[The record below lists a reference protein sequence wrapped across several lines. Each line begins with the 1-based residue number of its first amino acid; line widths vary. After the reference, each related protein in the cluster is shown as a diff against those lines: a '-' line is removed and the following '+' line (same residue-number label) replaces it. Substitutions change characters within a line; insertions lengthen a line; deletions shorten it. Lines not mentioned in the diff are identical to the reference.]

1 MRFRRIIRTAI
12 MAILFAVLGAAP
24 VCFAETAGEKTTAKD
39 VKQEAQEVIQALKGY
54 TVEQRDEAI
63 KKTKAALDNLD
74 NRIDDL
80 EKRIDESWDK
90 MNGAARREARQSLK
104 ELRKQRVKVAEW
116 YGSLKSSSADAWE
129 HVKKGFSESF
139 KAIHNAWGKAVEEF
153 GAGE

>member
-1 MRFRRIIRTAI
+1 MQLRRIMQATI
-12 MAILFAVLGAAP
+12 MAVLLAVLGAAQ
-24 VCFAETAGEKTTAKD
+24 VSFAETYHKKTTAKE
-39 VKQEAQEVIQALKGY
+39 VKQEARDVIQALKGY

-74 NRIDDL
+74 NRIEEL
-80 EKRIDESWDK
+80 ETRIDKSWDK
-90 MNGAARREARQSLK
+90 MNEAARQEARESLR

-153 GAGE
+153 GSGE